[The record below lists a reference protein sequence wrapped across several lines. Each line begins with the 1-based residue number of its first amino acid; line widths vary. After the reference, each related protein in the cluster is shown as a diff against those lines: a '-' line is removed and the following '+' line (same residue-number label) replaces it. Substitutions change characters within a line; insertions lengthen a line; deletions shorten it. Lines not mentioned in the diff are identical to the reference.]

1 MDESA
6 AAVIR
11 EDDADKNYSHN
22 DDETCE
28 NNNNHPSP
36 EDSRDGVGA
45 FCCRDCG
52 AAFRE
57 EAAYLEHR
65 RLHPQQNTYLNSQ
78 SDAEKDNE
86 TPYLCTLC
94 SLSFVE
100 INELRSHLKNH
111 NQTSL
116 KESVIVNNSGLTK
129 HHTYVCPDCGKS
141 YNVIGYFLNHLRSHK
156 QASKSVF
163 NNLEHLKK
171 KSFQCESCGRNYS
184 RASALDAHRRCH
196 EEKLIKSKNRSLGGN
211 VETGES
217 AAEPEPN
224 KNQPKNDSGMHFKC
238 SCGKRFLTWSR
249 LKTHQRFSRYSR
261 CATEEMKQKQKKS
274 SSKCYCTGC
283 KKTFRGHA
291 ALVNHQ
297 RCHAIHMTI
306 SKERFTCEEC
316 GKVFKTRTFYHKH
329 QRLVHNAETPA
340 KSFLHQVCQV
350 QKKAFECKDCGRK
363 FSRASA
369 LQSHQLQL
377 CFKETDRE
385 PQTHPSLPHQDI
397 ISEGCGIKS
406 EHSAASLEEK
416 VQSETF
422 PAASTEDE
430 SFTNDTD
437 NDTESCE
444 AGDFNVQVI
453 SGSESEDEAAQD
465 LNPDLELL
473 CESDQDVRDDAA
485 GDVSPGC
492 LMSKSDLKIV
502 QIDFD
507 QTSGEFELMESG
519 AETQTAEQRLDC
531 PECYRWFTNPTS
543 LRVHRMWHGLR
554 KRRQQNQGQ
563 SVACEPSNYE
573 AQFKHTHSHSGHTQS
588 SGLLNQA
595 EALVKKT
602 FACNECGDVFSL
614 LSALV
619 SHQLHHPKRKQF
631 QCPDC
636 MESYLHAASL
646 SNHMKTC
653 PAQKR
658 ANVSVS
664 KKEYNP
670 KKTLLGPKIYHCE
683 QCGKGF
689 WSLGAFSHHKQNQT
703 ECTELRLRKGLSGSL
718 HSVNERSRSMVKV
731 ACPIC
736 GRKFRHKGIMA
747 LHMRRHENGNHRCE
761 ICNRSFRLFS
771 SLVRH
776 EVVHSDQLL
785 PPPIKSFQH
794 QVEQLKKNTYSCPD
808 CGKLFS
814 RAKALQF
821 HMKSHGYESGS
832 SPSSPQSMVKV
843 KNLQCATC
851 FAHFNN
857 SASLRAHRKL
867 CVKREGEIIVKTEVS
882 KNDAVEM
889 CSYSDTQQH
898 SDQIKERPDIKDDG
912 DIGEQQVET
921 HASGGNVE
929 NPGST
934 YLKYKCNAC
943 DKSFS
948 AAGALNFH
956 KRIHIEDNESITKSN
971 INQALMCKTPSK
983 EESGK
988 GLIQCSDCGR
998 RFMTKSALGCHRW
1011 WHKVKQ
1017 CSQSSRKEDNF
1028 KAVSHKTEDGPFQCQ
1043 KCEKQFFNHRVLQRH
1058 QVFNPLCQ
1066 IKTEPDLNRNEGTT
1080 STPGLF
1086 SCHENEHCESLKVA
1100 ERQGEALKPIPEHSD
1115 VNAVG
1120 AEASPPA
1127 VKPKPHQCPLCSST
1141 FAKARG
1147 LHAHKWQA
1155 HSKTKKC
1162 KKKLSAR
1169 TERSKSNSEVDK
1181 ADDSGMVK
1189 SSTVGRGRTNV
1200 RADPQP
1206 ERFISCLDCGEQC
1219 SSAAS
1224 LLDHKKVCLAVKQE
1238 SKAETESPEA
1248 AAEVPPALSRLPEHT
1263 VKCLFKCD
1271 KCGKAFQTEEQLGTH
1286 KNKAK
1291 SRPHCCALCCHGFWT
1306 ESQLQQHLAW
1316 HDEVRFRLSA
1326 AVTSSPLRPNVPV
1339 AADKSFPFYPVITQP
1354 PLNPGGW
1361 WQREHKD
1368 ERCGEA
1374 FLSQNALE
1382 KHRSQ
1387 QCGNLYRC
1395 LVCSKTFSHVK
1406 DLVDHHQE
1414 CMSGHRGQSDTPAA
1428 VSLGDTNGLN
1438 LS

>member
-554 KRRQQNQGQ
+554 KRRQQNQDKESSILCNDCGLMFTHVDSYLTHLHQ
-563 SVACEPSNYE
+563 HALEEEE
-573 AQFKHTHSHSGHTQS
+573 AQLEDSRSPAVGQETREDGDEDVSEDGDEDGDGDGDRDGSSSSSSSSSSAQTQ
-588 SGLLNQA
+588 LPELTQN
-595 EALVKKT
+595 T
-602 FACNECGDVFSL
+602 
-614 LSALV
+614 
-619 SHQLHHPKRKQF
+619 P
-631 QCPDC
+631 
-636 MESYLHAASL
+636 AA
-646 SNHMKTC
+646 
-653 PAQKR
+653 
-658 ANVSVS
+658 S
-664 KKEYNP
+664 KKEPLP
-670 KKTLLGPKIYHCE
+670 KGYGCLA
-683 QCGKGF
+683 CGKMYFYLESFKKHLKLHSNPPSAGHN
-689 WSLGAFSHHKQNQT
+689 WRGRSQ
-703 ECTELRLRKGLSGSL
+703 SGSEPGL
-718 HSVNERSRSMVKV
+718 RSY
-731 ACPIC
+731 
-736 GRKFRHKGIMA
+736 
-747 LHMRRHENGNHRCE
+747 E
-761 ICNRSFRLFS
+761 
-771 SLVRH
+771 
-776 EVVHSDQLL
+776 
-785 PPPIKSFQH
+785 
-794 QVEQLKKNTYSCPD
+794 CPD
-808 CGKLFS
+808 CGVSFIRKTSFISHLRVHRSRKRIRSSLLRCDQCNKSFTNVKSWMSHTKLHKRRRFWCLS
-814 RAKALQF
+814 CARGFLDEALLDKHLQR
-821 HMKSHGYESGS
+821 HSLRQNSHGSEDKS
-832 SPSSPQSMVKV
+832 SQMVKEEV
-843 KNLQCATC
+843 KG
-851 FAHFNN
+851 
-857 SASLRAHRKL
+857 
-867 CVKREGEIIVKTEVS
+867 EGYFMYPSPFCE
-882 KNDAVEM
+882 
-889 CSYSDTQQH
+889 
-898 SDQIKERPDIKDDG
+898 
-912 DIGEQQVET
+912 
-921 HASGGNVE
+921 
-929 NPGST
+929 
-934 YLKYKCNAC
+934 
-943 DKSFS
+943 KSFS
-948 AAGALNFH
+948 HNKQLSAHQIQHLQHLESHIKTLGPSTVNTKGQEFNGAQLTSVEEEEEDEMNANAEELQTTMAAEGGDPEN
-956 KRIHIEDNESITKSN
+956 S
-971 INQALMCKTPSK
+971 
-983 EESGK
+983 EE
-988 GLIQCSDCGR
+988 SDCGEP
-998 RFMTKSALGCHRW
+998 MHR
-1011 WHKVKQ
+1011 
-1017 CSQSSRKEDNF
+1017 
-1028 KAVSHKTEDGPFQCQ
+1028 
-1043 KCEKQFFNHRVLQRH
+1043 
-1058 QVFNPLCQ
+1058 
-1066 IKTEPDLNRNEGTT
+1066 
-1080 STPGLF
+1080 
-1086 SCHENEHCESLKVA
+1086 LKVP
-1100 ERQGEALKPIPEHSD
+1100 KPPDEP
-1115 VNAVG
+1115 G
-1120 AEASPPA
+1120 TETTRPPA
-1127 VKPKPHQCPLCSST
+1127 EWDQ
-1141 FAKARG
+1141 G
-1147 LHAHKWQA
+1147 
-1155 HSKTKKC
+1155 KK
-1162 KKKLSAR
+1162 
-1169 TERSKSNSEVDK
+1169 EP
-1181 ADDSGMVK
+1181 
-1189 SSTVGRGRTNV
+1189 TV
-1200 RADPQP
+1200 
-1206 ERFISCLDCGEQC
+1206 
-1219 SSAAS
+1219 
-1224 LLDHKKVCLAVKQE
+1224 H
-1238 SKAETESPEA
+1238 
-1248 AAEVPPALSRLPEHT
+1248 
-1263 VKCLFKCD
+1263 
-1271 KCGKAFQTEEQLGTH
+1271 
-1286 KNKAK
+1286 
-1291 SRPHCCALCCHGFWT
+1291 
-1306 ESQLQQHLAW
+1306 
-1316 HDEVRFRLSA
+1316 
-1326 AVTSSPLRPNVPV
+1326 
-1339 AADKSFPFYPVITQP
+1339 
-1354 PLNPGGW
+1354 
-1361 WQREHKD
+1361 REHKYWEWECIECDMGFD
-1368 ERCGEA
+1368 EMAKLHLHYIKHATGEVPIP
-1374 FLSQNALE
+1374 Q
-1382 KHRSQ
+1382 H
-1387 QCGNLYRC
+1387 
-1395 LVCSKTFSHVK
+1395 
-1406 DLVDHHQE
+1406 D
-1414 CMSGHRGQSDTPAA
+1414 P
-1428 VSLGDTNGLN
+1428 
-1438 LS
+1438 